1 MKPTRFSVVY
11 NSFLSKITD
20 DMYLQ
25 LTQQDTMKILRQ
37 LLISAIPKFQFPR
50 QSLQYAM
57 LTETTTNP
65 ETGKKKILDQYQA
78 FINPL
83 TKEQIDV
90 LSTYMVVEWIGQQ
103 LASIDNTRMKYSG
116 SDFKFTSQANHMQK
130 LLQMKK
136 DYEREGFHLQRLYK
150 RRILDLNGVYHST
163 MPQIM
168 EPMGSFPS
176 ERSSELPDLP
186 QGQEVIEYEL
196 QLLEDV

>member
-103 LASIDNTRMKYSG
+103 LASIDNTRMKDYY
-116 SDFKFTSQANHMQK
+116 DLYMFVNYKWEEID
-130 LLQMKK
+130 K
-136 DYEREGFHLQRLYK
+136 D
-150 RRILDLNGVYHST
+150 ILDQKAEML
-163 MPQIM
+163 
-168 EPMGSFPS
+168 SFLWYNIN
-176 ERSSELPDLP
+176 R
-186 QGQEVIEYEL
+186 
-196 QLLEDV
+196 